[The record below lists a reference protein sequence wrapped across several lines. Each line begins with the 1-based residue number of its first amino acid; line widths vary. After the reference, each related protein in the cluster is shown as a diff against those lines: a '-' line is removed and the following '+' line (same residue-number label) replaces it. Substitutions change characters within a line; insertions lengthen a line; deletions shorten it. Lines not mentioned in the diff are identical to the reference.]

1 MRLKRKVYTK
11 NPVRIDKY
19 YVVIMLLLMLFGI
32 LMVALV
38 VFTGVQKKEIEDE
51 ILQYKRHYMFISQ
64 VDGSYISDR
73 IYEEAKL
80 YGASQEVYVERI
92 ESFPDYKTIDY
103 LNMSIAMNVDG
114 IILEGSDDD
123 EIRKSINRASELGI
137 PTVTILSD
145 CVGSRR
151 KSHIELGDYNLG
163 REYGRL
169 IIQIASSK
177 KPKVLLLMDED
188 AKENEGQIALGIR
201 NTLKKDGESLQM
213 RLRTERLKSVS
224 KNTLWEQ
231 IKEILSN
238 EEDRPDILICANE
251 KDTETVYQYLVDY
264 DFAGEVKIIG
274 YGVSDTLIEAV
285 RDGEITALVDVD
297 IQQTGKLCVDALNYY
312 IENKSVNE
320 YVVVD
325 NTVITTD
332 NVERYLE
339 DE

>member
-19 YVVIMLLLMLFGI
+19 HVVIMLLLMLFGM

-38 VFTGVQKKEIEDE
+38 VFTRLQKKEIEDVVV
-51 ILQYKRHYMFISQ
+51 QYKRHYMFISR

-80 YGASQEVYVERI
+80 YGVSQQVYVEQL
-92 ESFPDYKTIDY
+92 EWFPDYKTIDY
-103 LNMSIAMNVDG
+103 LNMAIAMDVDG

-123 EIRKSINRASELGI
+123 ELRKSVNRAAELGI
-137 PTVTILSD
+137 PTTTVLSD

-151 KSHIELGDYNLG
+151 KSHIGLGDYDLG

-169 IIQIASSK
+169 IIQIASDET
-177 KPKVLLLMDED
+177 PEVLLLMNED
-188 AKENEGQIALGIR
+188 AKENEGRIALGIR
-201 NTLKKDGESLQM
+201 ETLKKDGQSLKM
-213 RLRTERLKSVS
+213 RLRTERLKTVS
-224 KNTLWEQ
+224 EDTLWERT
-231 IKEILSN
+231 KEILSSK
-238 EEDRPDILICANE
+238 EDGPDILICANE
-251 KDTETVYQYLVDY
+251 KDTEMVYQYLVDY
-264 DFAGEVKIIG
+264 DFAGGVKIIG
-274 YGVSDTLIEAV
+274 SGVSETLIKAV

-297 IQQTGKLCVDALNYY
+297 IQQTGRLCVDALDYY

-320 YVVVD
+320 YVDVD
-325 NTVITTD
+325 NTVITID